1 MKILIFCLLSLNS
14 CLIKANFQSGDTLYN
29 WNYLGAY
36 LRNDPTLNSK
46 ILCKIPFGKFI
57 ILDSITIAKSNIK
70 ILDTGNYNKIQLVY
84 NERWYRIKYDS
95 ISGYVNKIN
104 FLKLEPDSTFKD
116 GFEYFLYKN
125 RSSDIFDT
133 ICIQNKF
140 KDYKNCLFKPRLLN
154 NYRYKYTSGEFFD
167 IELFIPNIDLYEVFT
182 IIKFYTQ
189 KFAIKDNS
197 NLQDLISVWK
207 STDKNLNFDIE
218 GTCHYF
224 LLKVKEGVKISYY
237 CAC

>member
-14 CLIKANFQSGDTLYN
+14 CLTKANFQPGDTLYN
-29 WNYLGAY
+29 WNYSGAY

-57 ILDSITIAKSNIK
+57 ILDSITITKSNIK
-70 ILDTGNYNKIQLVY
+70 ILDTGIYNKIQLVY

-95 ISGYVNKIN
+95 ITGYVNKIN

-116 GFEYFLYKN
+116 GLEYFLYKN

-140 KDYKNCLFKPRLLN
+140 KDYKNCLFEPRLLN
-154 NYRYKYTSGEFFD
+154 NYRYKYTSCEFFN
-167 IELFIPNIDLYEVFT
+167 IEVFIPNIDLYEVFT

-189 KFAIKDNS
+189 KFAVKDNS

-218 GTCHYF
+218 GSCHYF
-224 LLKVKEGVKISYY
+224 LLKVKEGLKISYY

>member
-1 MKILIFCLLSLNS
+1 MLSLNS
-14 CLIKANFQSGDTLYN
+14 CLIKANFQLGDTLYN
-29 WNYLGAY
+29 WNYSGAH

-70 ILDTGNYNKIQLVY
+70 ILDTGIYNKIQLVY

-140 KDYKNCLFKPRLLN
+140 KDYKNCLFEPRLLN
-154 NYRYKYTSGEFFD
+154 NYRYKYTSGAFFD
-167 IELFIPNIDLYEVFT
+167 IELFLPNIELYEVFT

-237 CAC
+237 FAC

>member
-1 MKILIFCLLSLNS
+1 M
-14 CLIKANFQSGDTLYN
+14 
-29 WNYLGAY
+29 
-36 LRNDPTLNSK
+36 
-46 ILCKIPFGKFI
+46 
-57 ILDSITIAKSNIK
+57 
-70 ILDTGNYNKIQLVY
+70 DTGIYNKIQLVY

-95 ISGYVNKIN
+95 ITGYVNKIN

-116 GFEYFLYKN
+116 GCEYFLYKN

-133 ICIQNKF
+133 NCIQNKF
-140 KDYKNCLFKPRLLN
+140 KDYKNCLFEPRLLN
-154 NYRYKYTSGEFFD
+154 KYRYKYISGEFFN
-167 IELFIPNIDLYEVFT
+167 IEVFIPNIDLYEVFT
-182 IIKFYTQ
+182 IIKLYTQ
-189 KFAIKDNS
+189 KFAVKDNS

-207 STDKNLNFDIE
+207 STNKNLNFDIE

>member
-1 MKILIFCLLSLNS
+1 MKLLIFCLLSLNS
-14 CLIKANFQSGDTLYN
+14 CLIKANFQPGDTLYN
-29 WNYLGAY
+29 WNYSGAY

-57 ILDSITIAKSNIK
+57 ILDSITITKSNIK
-70 ILDTGNYNKIQLVY
+70 ILDTGIYNKIQLVY
-84 NERWYRIKYDS
+84 KERWYRIKYDS
-95 ISGYVNKIN
+95 ITGYVNKIN

-116 GFEYFLYKN
+116 GCEYFLYKN

-133 ICIQNKF
+133 NCIQNKF
-140 KDYKNCLFKPRLLN
+140 KGYKNCLFEPRLLN
-154 NYRYKYTSGEFFD
+154 NYRYKYTSGEFFN
-167 IELFIPNIDLYEVFT
+167 IELFIPNLDLYEVFT
-182 IIKFYTQ
+182 IIKLYTQ
-189 KFAIKDNS
+189 KFAVKDNS